1 MLLKQGINIVKI
13 DFQKLTITSSTTTLF
28 ILNSS
33 NWEKEIE
40 EISRFLKLDSLKQ
53 DLINSDFFNK
63 KQLTFLSYQTYSKLI
78 FILKT
83 CDSKKEILSAGGLA
97 SSLLKDV
104 EKSTIYLSNDFLNND
119 ILEGILLGFHNKLW
133 YFNKYFQEK
142 NKKHVSKIQNI
153 TISYLGDTTITENMF
168 QEVIS
173 KVNNLHDSIVFTKEL
188 ITEPANILTPQEF
201 INRIKDLE
209 ILGIQVEVID
219 EDKAKDLKMG
229 AFLSV
234 GKASNNKSYIAILK
248 WMGNPKSEKIYS
260 LVGKGVTFDTGGLSI
275 KPSASMATMKKDM
288 SGAAIAVGVLKNLAL
303 SKSNINC
310 IAVVG
315 LAENSI
321 SSNAT
326 RPSDVVTPMSGKTIE
341 ILNTDAEGRMV
352 LADVLHYTN
361 ITYNPSFII
370 DIATLT
376 GAIIVSLGNQIA
388 GLFSNNEELIN
399 NLNKASHVTAEPL
412 WNMPLN
418 TIADYQESLKSEI
431 ADLRNVSLSG
441 DTPGSIYAALFLQEF
456 IGKTPWA
463 HLDVAGVVWSNKSNP
478 YQNQGA
484 TGYGVYLLS
493 KFLSFYF
500 NT

>member
-1 MLLKQGINIVKI
+1 
-13 DFQKLTITSSTTTLF
+13 
-28 ILNSS
+28 
-33 NWEKEIE
+33 
-40 EISRFLKLDSLKQ
+40 
-53 DLINSDFFNK
+53 
-63 KQLTFLSYQTYSKLI
+63 
-78 FILKT
+78 
-83 CDSKKEILSAGGLA
+83 
-97 SSLLKDV
+97 
-104 EKSTIYLSNDFLNND
+104 
-119 ILEGILLGFHNKLW
+119 
-133 YFNKYFQEK
+133 
-142 NKKHVSKIQNI
+142 
-153 TISYLGDTTITENMF
+153 MF

-326 RPSDVVTPMSGKTIE
+326 RPSDVVTSMSGKTIE
-341 ILNTDAEGRMV
+341 ILHITLV
-352 LADVLHYTN
+352 L
-361 ITYNPSFII
+361 S
-370 DIATLT
+370 
-376 GAIIVSLGNQIA
+376 
-388 GLFSNNEELIN
+388 
-399 NLNKASHVTAEPL
+399 
-412 WNMPLN
+412 
-418 TIADYQESLKSEI
+418 
-431 ADLRNVSLSG
+431 
-441 DTPGSIYAALFLQEF
+441 
-456 IGKTPWA
+456 
-463 HLDVAGVVWSNKSNP
+463 
-478 YQNQGA
+478 
-484 TGYGVYLLS
+484 
-493 KFLSFYF
+493 
-500 NT
+500 

>member
-1 MLLKQGINIVKI
+1 
-13 DFQKLTITSSTTTLF
+13 
-28 ILNSS
+28 
-33 NWEKEIE
+33 
-40 EISRFLKLDSLKQ
+40 
-53 DLINSDFFNK
+53 
-63 KQLTFLSYQTYSKLI
+63 
-78 FILKT
+78 
-83 CDSKKEILSAGGLA
+83 
-97 SSLLKDV
+97 
-104 EKSTIYLSNDFLNND
+104 
-119 ILEGILLGFHNKLW
+119 
-133 YFNKYFQEK
+133 
-142 NKKHVSKIQNI
+142 
-153 TISYLGDTTITENMF
+153 
-168 QEVIS
+168 
-173 KVNNLHDSIVFTKEL
+173 
-188 ITEPANILTPQEF
+188 
-201 INRIKDLE
+201 
-209 ILGIQVEVID
+209 
-219 EDKAKDLKMG
+219 
-229 AFLSV
+229 
-234 GKASNNKSYIAILK
+234 
-248 WMGNPKSEKIYS
+248 
-260 LVGKGVTFDTGGLSI
+260 
-275 KPSASMATMKKDM
+275 MATMKKDM

-326 RPSDVVTPMSGKTIE
+326 RPSDVVTSMSGKTIE